1 MVPARA
7 PRLSRG
13 DGPDTA
19 VATPAWNTR
28 PVDTMSI
35 ERWCAFL
42 AGHDPVD
49 ARERASIDEFIRV
62 APLLARPFD
71 ESADP
76 VHVTASAIVVSE
88 DADRTVLHLHKS
100 LEMWI
105 QPGGHIEAGEDPLA
119 AAVREAREETGLPV
133 RPWFDDGSFVH
144 VDVHPGPRG
153 HTHLDLRFL
162 LSSPL
167 VAPEPA
173 AGESTAV
180 DWFAWADAVLVADAA
195 LDGALEAVRRRLP
208 RPA

>member
-1 MVPARA
+1 MGMA
-7 PRLSRG
+7 
-13 DGPDTA
+13 
-19 VATPAWNTR
+19 
-28 PVDTMSI
+28 SI
-35 ERWCAFL
+35 DRWCRL
-42 AGHDPVD
+42 LDGHEPVD
-49 ARERASIDEFIRV
+49 ARERASIAEFRRV

-88 DADRTVLHLHKS
+88 DAARTVLHLHKS

-133 RPWFDDGSFVH
+133 RPWFGEDSFVH

-167 VAPEPA
+167 VDPEPA
-173 AGESTAV
+173 AGESTEV
-180 DWFAWADAVLVADAA
+180 DWFAWADAALMADAA
-195 LDGALEAVRRRLP
+195 LDGALEAARRRLH
-208 RPA
+208 RPG